1 MAPLVRSTADY
12 GNTILLRYRS
22 LSYLAAAEKKV
33 ALEVE
38 PVRLRW
44 YIMRVCGIGSVR
56 ACVCVCERER
66 KRERERERD
75 LPGVDGFITSAA
87 SIVDASASS
96 VVPAPA
102 TQNALELR
110 QRARVAL
117 EQVGT
122 HSEGARRRKESVRGG
137 SFVVSLFFVFFSP
150 FLGRC
155 RKYESKAFLSFFSSR
170 ASLRTLPIGDP
181 MEKALGGF

>member
-1 MAPLVRSTADY
+1 
-12 GNTILLRYRS
+12 
-22 LSYLAAAEKKV
+22 
-33 ALEVE
+33 
-38 PVRLRW
+38 
-44 YIMRVCGIGSVR
+44 
-56 ACVCVCERER
+56 
-66 KRERERERD
+66 

-150 FLGRC
+150 FLGRR